1 MSNAGSAKGKR
12 YRVLIV
18 DDSASV
24 RRALT
29 EIIESDPGFEVMG
42 TAGDPYVAAERI
54 SREVPDVMILDIEMP

>member
-1 MSNAGSAKGKR
+1 MIRANSATEKR
-12 YRVLIV
+12 CRVLIV

-29 EIIESDPGFEVMG
+29 EIIESDPGLEVMG